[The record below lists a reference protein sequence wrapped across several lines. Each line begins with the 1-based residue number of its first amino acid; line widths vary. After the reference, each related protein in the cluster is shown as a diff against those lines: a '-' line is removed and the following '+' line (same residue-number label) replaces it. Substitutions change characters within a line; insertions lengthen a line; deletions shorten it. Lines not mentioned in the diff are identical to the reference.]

1 MFRGAR
7 AHLAPIAASPPAADS
22 KAAARGGERHV
33 WRGRCGRVQAA
44 VGLAA
49 SSCRPL
55 YSSRRIAL
63 GSTSAYDVAPRRVM
77 REREREA
84 FP

>member
-1 MFRGAR
+1 MRGGGARLVQRRAR
-7 AHLAPIAASPPAADS
+7 AHLAPPPRRLPRLT
-22 KAAARGGERHV
+22 AAAGSGM

-63 GSTSAYDVAPRRVM
+63 GSTSAYDVAPRSGM
-77 REREREA
+77 RE
-84 FP
+84 